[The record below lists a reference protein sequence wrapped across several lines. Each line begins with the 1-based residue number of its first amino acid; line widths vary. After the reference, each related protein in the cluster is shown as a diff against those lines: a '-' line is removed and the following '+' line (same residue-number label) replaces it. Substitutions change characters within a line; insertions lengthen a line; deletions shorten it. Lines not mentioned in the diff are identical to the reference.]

1 MSHQLQET
9 VKQTTLKN
17 NMKVVFVVKVVCTD
31 GFSQTRVL
39 KGSCVHGGQLCDR
52 DSESHLTSSRQGNGE
67 LVNALEKKSQ
77 KIRS

>member
-1 MSHQLQET
+1 MVIFSTEKLLN
-9 VKQTTLKN
+9 KQLKN

-31 GFSQTRVL
+31 GFSQARIL

-67 LVNALEKKSQ
+67 LVNALEKNLRK
-77 KIRS
+77 